1 MARPSAKKYLNVKY
15 NDRELAK
22 RLGARWDPAVQRW
35 YCPAGAPLETIFRWR
50 AEAKRAAAA
59 QNAKPVSSPRP
70 RAALNENFELPLLV
84 G

>member
-1 MARPSAKKYLNVKY
+1 MARPAVKKYLNVKY

-22 RLGARWDPAVQRW
+22 RLGACWDPAVQRW

-50 AEAKRAAAA
+50 SEAAAKTELK
-59 QNAKPVSSPRP
+59 AKPATAPRQ
-70 RAALNENFELPLLV
+70 RAALNENFELPLLT

>member
-1 MARPSAKKYLNVKY
+1 MARPVAKKYLNVKY

-22 RLGARWDPAVQRW
+22 RLGARWDASVQRW

-50 AEAKRAAAA
+50 SEAAAKA
-59 QNAKPVSSPRP
+59 ATKAKPATAPRQ
-70 RAALNENFELPLLV
+70 RAALNENFELPLLT